1 MGYLITPY
9 LHRAWIL
16 SRYTTHIP
24 RRLVSFSIPRGI
36 HILLAFVILSFA
48 LSSYTVAGLL
58 CRWSLAG
65 ARVFGWHFPFDS
77 LMAWPNLFLLLLPLS
92 IVLVGRF
99 CTGNYHFSFLFSLI
113 LSFRFFFFYLACSAG
128 WFSLTWRFDFFPLP
142 FGRLCFRASYRLS
155 FLPCFFFFLFSRPLS
170 QLFILPIYPQF
181 ISLAS
186 RLSVYSVFAEVY
198 SLVFQAFMHSP
209 VAPNNFS
216 TLILGPH

>member
-1 MGYLITPY
+1 MPCPVEWAWYRTQCTLATSHNHTPTRQWVIQDSQEDRDPNTNLLYPNTLRFLIIPSFRYFPILFFASLRAPLCRLGYLITPY
-9 LHRAWIL
+9 LHRARIL

-77 LMAWPNLFLLLLPLS
+77 LMAWPNLFLLLLLLS

-113 LSFRFFFFYLACSAG
+113 LSFRFFF
-128 WFSLTWRFDFFPLP
+128 
-142 FGRLCFRASYRLS
+142 
-155 FLPCFFFFLFSRPLS
+155 
-170 QLFILPIYPQF
+170 
-181 ISLAS
+181 
-186 RLSVYSVFAEVY
+186 
-198 SLVFQAFMHSP
+198 
-209 VAPNNFS
+209 
-216 TLILGPH
+216 LILHVLLVGSP